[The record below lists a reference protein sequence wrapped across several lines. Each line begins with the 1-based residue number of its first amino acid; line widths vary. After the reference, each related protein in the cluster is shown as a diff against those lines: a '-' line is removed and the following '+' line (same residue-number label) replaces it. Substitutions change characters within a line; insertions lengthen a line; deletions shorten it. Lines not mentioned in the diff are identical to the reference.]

1 MPQLPYQERDVPRI
15 ENIDDD
21 DDNDDDDD
29 DERKEYE
36 RFKNIKKVLKEEGCL
51 EKLVENETNKLYI
64 SLRNLKNKKYVIKRE
79 DANLL
84 CQKPF
89 NNDYLKLMS
98 KYYNRKI
105 NSKYIIDLKKLVDD
119 GIKLYYEDKSWRD
132 AVAKNKIINSQKVS
146 ADLQRIIDAIKSNKF
161 HRPGDFIKNPLSTN
175 LSWMQDQ
182 DYYQEINNE
191 IQNSFN
197 TDGEYD
203 AFPLLKEFLSNINDG
218 TINNRKTAREYINDL
233 KDESSSSIYLNVSKL
248 EVAIFGPAKN
258 WSYNRDNN
266 YENGE
271 DKDDDTDEYKLK
283 DKDDND
289 EDDDEDDDED
299 KYKDAN
305 EYLIDEDKKQ
315 NNYQK
320 GIAERAKTE
329 GRNKISNNQFKN
341 YEMGH
346 KELDKIPRS
355 LIGKNIN
362 PIR

>member
-1 MPQLPYQERDVPRI
+1 MTKLDQIKILDNKVKANEAQFNLDRKNAEILAKSSGKLDKYEYLTGEDLVYKPDALTEAKFEYSPLAKVFTGGLDEKDNKKEGLFKRLKRIENKSGSSNEESLPQLPYQERDVPRI

-258 WSYNRDNN
+258 
-266 YENGE
+266 
-271 DKDDDTDEYKLK
+271 
-283 DKDDND
+283 
-289 EDDDEDDDED
+289 
-299 KYKDAN
+299 
-305 EYLIDEDKKQ
+305 
-315 NNYQK
+315 
-320 GIAERAKTE
+320 
-329 GRNKISNNQFKN
+329 
-341 YEMGH
+341 
-346 KELDKIPRS
+346 
-355 LIGKNIN
+355 
-362 PIR
+362 